1 MTRVDGRE
9 EGNEGEERRTI
20 RMEHMEGGE
29 VFEEEYQALRKI
41 DQDRRHGAAR

>member
-9 EGNEGEERRTI
+9 EGNEREERRTI

-29 VFEEEYQALRKI
+29 VFEEEDQVLRKI